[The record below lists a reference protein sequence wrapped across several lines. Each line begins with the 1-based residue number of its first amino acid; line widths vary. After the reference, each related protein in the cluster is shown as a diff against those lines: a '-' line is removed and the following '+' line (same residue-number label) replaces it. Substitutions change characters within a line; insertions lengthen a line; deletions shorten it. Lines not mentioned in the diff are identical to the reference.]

1 MMTSCLSGSV
11 DIVCAL
17 LGFHIIPGVMASVYR
32 EE

>member
-17 LGFHIIPGVMASVYR
+17 LGFHGVMASVYK